1 MELLQLRY
9 FYESAKNESFAKTAE
24 KYMVPPSS
32 VSASV
37 KHLEQ
42 ELGCRFFERT
52 GNRII
57 LNDKGR
63 LLQRSLCNVFAELDR
78 VTEALN
84 PESDDREVRMLV
96 RTTRNRIT
104 EYIIE
109 LKEKHPDIR
118 FFAEFDVE
126 KQDFESYD
134 IIISSPDEQL
144 ESHSKFCLFSQPMC
158 IQASIKNPL
167 CKRELTMSDLCHSP
181 FISLGERSATHGIL
195 MDACRRAGFTPNI
208 VVLCNDT
215 GCYQRCLEENIGIG
229 IGYDGAQIDK
239 TSKLNVADFHE
250 RQDVYVFCNAQ
261 NKKGSVAKTVE
272 FFKSKSISDRK

>member
-9 FYESAKNESFAKTAE
+9 FFESSKNESFAKTAE

-42 ELGCRFFERT
+42 ELGCKLFERT

-57 LNDKGR
+57 LNENGK
-63 LLQRSLCNVFAELDR
+63 LLQRSLCTVFSELDR
-78 VTEALN
+78 AVEMLN
-84 PESDDREVRMLV
+84 PQNDGREVKMLV

-118 FFAEFDVE
+118 LLAEFDVE

-134 IIISSPDEQL
+134 IIISSPDERL
-144 ESHSKFCLFSQPMC
+144 DSHTKFCLFSQPMC
-158 IQASIKNPL
+158 IQASTENPL
-167 CKRELTMSDLCHSP
+167 CGKTLTMSDLCHSP
-181 FISLGERSATHGIL
+181 FISLGERSTTHGIL
-195 MDACRRAGFTPNI
+195 IDACRRAGFTPNI

-229 IGYDGAQIDK
+229 IGYDGAQLGK
-239 TSKLNVADFHE
+239 TAKLNVTDFEE
-250 RQDVYVFCNAQ
+250 RQDVYVFCRAQ
-261 NKKGSVAKTVE
+261 SDRGNLSRVIE
-272 FFKSKSISDRK
+272 FFKSRSK